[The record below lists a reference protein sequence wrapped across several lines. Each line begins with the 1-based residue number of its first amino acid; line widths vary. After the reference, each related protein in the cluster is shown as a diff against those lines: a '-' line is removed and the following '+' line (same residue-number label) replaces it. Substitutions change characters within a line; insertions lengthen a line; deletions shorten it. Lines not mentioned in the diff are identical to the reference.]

1 MTIYDISPRPS
12 CQLPRQHRGFGKRV
26 IECFFLIVLVKVPD
40 AIQDL
45 NGGGIKV
52 CMVTGDNLSSAA
64 AFGFKSGLLSPTKE
78 WTYYG
83 CDSKVLN
90 NVSCIYQNEA
100 SSGTMGF

>member
-1 MTIYDISPRPS
+1 M
-12 CQLPRQHRGFGKRV
+12 
-26 IECFFLIVLVKVPD
+26 FFLIVLIKVPD

-64 AFGFKSGLLSPTKE
+64 AFGFKSVLLSPTKE
-78 WTYYG
+78 WRYYG

-90 NVSCIYQNEA
+90 NVSYTHQNEA
-100 SSGTMGF
+100 SSGIMSL

>member
-1 MTIYDISPRPS
+1 MP
-12 CQLPRQHRGFGKRV
+12 LRQHRGFGKRV
-26 IECFFLIVLVKVPD
+26 IEFFFLIVLVKVPD

-100 SSGTMGF
+100 SSRIMSF